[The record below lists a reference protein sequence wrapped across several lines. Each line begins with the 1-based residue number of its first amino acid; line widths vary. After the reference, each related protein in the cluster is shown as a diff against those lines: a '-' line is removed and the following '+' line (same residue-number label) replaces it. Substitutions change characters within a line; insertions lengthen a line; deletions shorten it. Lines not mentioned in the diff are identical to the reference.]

1 MSNRLGEF
9 FRDIKASA
17 ENIVASVE
25 EVGRMVQ
32 GLDSNKSSYHD
43 GYTLKVGQKFQM
55 WRVIRETGQTYLSP
69 GEIVGFKENGTYVV
83 TERCSRTRGKKIPEE
98 YTIEEFVRKINRGE
112 VTGISKDSDLAELI
126 NEERAARKKELKR
139 IDEIRRSI
147 RDSIGAEAG
156 VETPREETA
165 KIYDNTRGIETYAT
179 PDGEVIACYTS
190 QYKGETQEDR
200 AVVGARE
207 IGGRVVKLMCAID
220 GIGGSAHGEFAAQAF
235 AESIQEIFNEL
246 KELPAPS
253 GSVREWQIIEDKLI
267 IPAMN
272 KAREK
277 IREQAQ
283 KDRSY
288 IESSCVFAAVV
299 IVGNEAYFY
308 TAGDGIGAH
317 FSLKD
322 KTVRPHTTRVNV
334 RIEDGQEYVSGY
346 VGLGLEGIKP
356 LADVRTLK
364 SGDVVVVATDGITDN
379 FTQGGGRGVISENMC
394 ALLSGEESG
403 KEPNE
408 KQGEVTSSEE
418 IAGHILDYVQSLGD
432 NAKKDNQ
439 TFMVYYHS
447 GQPQTN

>member
-1 MSNRLGEF
+1 L
-9 FRDIKASA
+9 
-17 ENIVASVE
+17 
-25 EVGRMVQ
+25 
-32 GLDSNKSSYHD
+32 
-43 GYTLKVGQKFQM
+43 
-55 WRVIRETGQTYLSP
+55 
-69 GEIVGFKENGTYVV
+69 
-83 TERCSRTRGKKIPEE
+83 
-98 YTIEEFVRKINRGE
+98 
-112 VTGISKDSDLAELI
+112 
-126 NEERAARKKELKR
+126 
-139 IDEIRRSI
+139 RSI
-147 RDSIGAEAG
+147 RRLLGAEAG
-156 VETPREETA
+156 VETPSEETA
-165 KIYDNTRGIETYAT
+165 KIYDNTQGIETYTT

-190 QYKGETQEDR
+190 KYKRERQEDR

-272 KAREK
+272 EARKKIEAKALEAK
-277 IREQAQ
+277 
-283 KDRSY
+283 KLGDRSY
-288 IESSCVFAAVV
+288 EQSSCVFAAVV

-308 TAGDGIGAH
+308 TVGDSIGTY
-317 FSLKD
+317 FSLRD
-322 KTVRPHTTRVNV
+322 KTVTPYTTRVNV
-334 RIEDGQEYVSGY
+334 RIVDGQEYVSGY
-346 VGLGLEGIKP
+346 VGLGLKDIKP
-356 LADVRTLK
+356 LADERTLEP
-364 SGDVVVVATDGITDN
+364 GDVVGVFTDGITDN

-394 ALLSGEESG
+394 ALLSGE
-403 KEPNE
+403 EPNE